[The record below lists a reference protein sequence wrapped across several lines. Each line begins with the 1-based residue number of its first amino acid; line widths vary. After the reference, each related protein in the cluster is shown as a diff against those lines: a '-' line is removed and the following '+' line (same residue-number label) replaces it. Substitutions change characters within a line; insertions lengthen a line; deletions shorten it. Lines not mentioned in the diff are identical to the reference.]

1 MVQKY
6 DVIFEKVIIKGI
18 TLELIE
24 SGCTHEYLATQMAKK
39 LEKLL
44 NDSLHLL
51 ECEKAEVACIE
62 GLRTNFKLKETS
74 KKAFMSYAVSD
85 FCGNKKLKY
94 MSCLVILDTKERIGL
109 GESYIFQETIDIAQQ
124 YIKDHPEY
132 EWVKT
137 FEDLKLKD

>member
-1 MVQKY
+1 MQKY

-24 SGCTHEYLATQMAKK
+24 SGCTHEYLAKQMAKK
-39 LEKLL
+39 LQQLL
-44 NDSLHLL
+44 DNSLHLL
-51 ECEKAEVACIE
+51 ECEKAEVVCIE

-74 KKAFMSYAVSD
+74 KKAFMSYSIFE
-85 FCGNKKLKY
+85 FCGNKM
-94 MSCLVILDTKERIGL
+94 MSCILILDTKEKIGL
-109 GESYIFQETIDIAQQ
+109 GESYIFQEIIDIAQQ